1 MVMKKVSAV
10 IIFFIPVVFVR
21 ACEAMGA
28 AERFALQN
36 PGSIRMLLLGIVLAV
51 GAAIVV
57 IRVLFNKAVVE
68 KSAEGLGGV
77 NGRTGSV
84 PSEKPLKLRSAK
96 LIEIHENRSYS
107 IPVDGSLT
115 IGRLFDNMVVIKNPS
130 VSRYHA
136 KIAPEPEGYVLYDL
150 GSKKGTFVNGE
161 MTNRKILRNSDMIEI
176 AREDFMFVYE

>member
-1 MVMKKVSAV
+1 MRKVSAF
-10 IIFFIPVVFVR
+10 IIFFIPAVFVP

-28 AERFALQN
+28 VERFAIQN
-36 PGSIRMLLLGIVLAV
+36 PGSMRVLLLGIVLAV
-51 GAAIVV
+51 GVAIIVT
-57 IRVLFNKAVVE
+57 RVFFNKAGAE
-68 KSAEGLGGV
+68 KSAAGLFGV
-77 NGRTGSV
+77 NDQTGNV
-84 PSEKPLKLRSAK
+84 TSEEAPKLRPAK
-96 LIEIHENRSYS
+96 LIEMHENRSYS
-107 IPVDGSLT
+107 IPLEGGLT
-115 IGRLFDNMVVIKNPS
+115 IGRLFDNMVVIKNLS